1 MLWNYLC
8 MAGQPNG
15 SPHISACIVRAL
27 YLFHTHTHTHRVHV
41 SICWL
46 WLSLRE
52 NLVRQCRRS
61 FEPEINDKRNE
72 NQICAKEIE
81 ICIRWVK
88 RSVCVCRRLLI
99 AFGISYWEKNC
110 SMVCVCIEWV
120 SSYELPLYVFVFT
133 VHIDR
138 PNEKNEKKNART
150 HQCTTHDTS
159 TVRYRAT
166 TRTHTVAATVFEA
179 QQHTEPAVYTH
190 RDRVFSKDI
199 LFRKENQ

>member
-138 PNEKNEKKNART
+138 PNEKNEKKKMRAHTPMHNTRYEYSKIQSYNT
-150 HQCTTHDTS
+150 HAYSSSNGFWGT
-159 TVRYRAT
+159 A
-166 TRTHTVAATVFEA
+166 
-179 QQHTEPAVYTH
+179 TH
-190 RDRVFSKDI
+190 RASRI
-199 LFRKENQ
+199 HA